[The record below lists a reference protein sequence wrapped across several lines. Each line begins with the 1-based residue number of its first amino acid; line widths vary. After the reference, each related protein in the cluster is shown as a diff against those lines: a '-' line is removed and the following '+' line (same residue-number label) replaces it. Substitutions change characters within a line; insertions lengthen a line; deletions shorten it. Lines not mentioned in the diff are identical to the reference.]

1 MQCILWVKYI
11 LERTIDQ
18 HPKAFVYD
26 LVKFRSQ
33 LGKWD
38 AFVSGAFALNYFL
51 NALQWTS
58 QIDIHISAG
67 DNYEGFLRY
76 LQSTEKYYPY
86 IVNLIVADDV
96 PVCALLHGS
105 YTTACLNIITWNKTF
120 CLFPRLTLARRKMVL
135 LKKMDDSFGKLL
147 PIYERLGLSSGNILW
162 PYKPPGR
169 SSCDIVHPCHEEML
183 AARRVGP

>member
-1 MQCILWVKYI
+1 MQFIPFGAAFPSSNFWVEIGKDDRPCSCFVSSCWEYENSDVEFSAAIRTFGGDSLLSWCAWSLFSQVNMQCILWVKYI

-76 LQSTEKYYPY
+76 LQSTEKYYP
-86 IVNLIVADDV
+86 
-96 PVCALLHGS
+96 C
-105 YTTACLNIITWNKTF
+105 
-120 CLFPRLTLARRKMVL
+120 
-135 LKKMDDSFGKLL
+135 
-147 PIYERLGLSSGNILW
+147 
-162 PYKPPGR
+162 R
-169 SSCDIVHPCHEEML
+169 SCHP
-183 AARRVGP
+183 